1 MDSTL
6 AKTLRTALK
15 RTEPKRTRVLVLE
28 RLGNKIMSR
37 LSNNN
42 PFPRQS
48 CERTRCPLRESNV
61 HCYDRCYKEGVL
73 YQAVCSRCHKQQED
87 LGLPV
92 IRDFLYLGE
101 SSRILYTRYQQ
112 HI

>member
-15 RTEPKRTRVLVLE
+15 GTGPKGTSVLVLE
-28 RLGNKIMSR
+28 RPGNKIISR

-42 PFPRQS
+42 PSQGKVVKGQDATSRVSSTRQS
-48 CERTRCPLRESNV
+48 SQR
-61 HCYDRCYKEGVL
+61 G
-73 YQAVCSRCHKQQED
+73 HKQQES

-92 IRDFLYLGE
+92 IRDSLYLGE
-101 SSRILYTRYQQ
+101 SSRILFTRYQQ
-112 HI
+112 YI